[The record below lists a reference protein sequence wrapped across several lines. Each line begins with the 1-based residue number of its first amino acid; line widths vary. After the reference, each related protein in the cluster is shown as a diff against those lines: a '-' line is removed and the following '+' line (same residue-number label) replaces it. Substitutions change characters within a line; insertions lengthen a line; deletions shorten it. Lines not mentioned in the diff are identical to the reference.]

1 MKEEIQLNTERKILW
16 EKKNKRKHCA
26 KKEEVSLLRWKRR
39 KKKAETKREMEI
51 TERKKGSLKKKWNSP
66 FEQNGI
72 LLATQW
78 EWDYWQEAGKIKHEG
93 ILITCS

>member
-1 MKEEIQLNTERKILW
+1 MRKKEQKEALCKKRGSFITKMKKKGKESRDKKRNGNYW
-16 EKKNKRKHCA
+16 EKKR
-26 KKEEVSLLRWKRR
+26 
-39 KKKAETKREMEI
+39 I
-51 TERKKGSLKKKWNSP
+51 TEKKWNSP